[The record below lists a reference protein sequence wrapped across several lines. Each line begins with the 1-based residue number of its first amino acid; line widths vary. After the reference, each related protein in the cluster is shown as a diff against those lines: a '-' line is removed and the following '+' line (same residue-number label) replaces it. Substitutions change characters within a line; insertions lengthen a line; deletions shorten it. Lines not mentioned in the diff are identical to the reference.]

1 MTFAGSPDRVEARL
15 VPDAGYE
22 FDAFRISGFPRKPGL
37 PLVRALGRAVAAPAA
52 CTAIIRRRRPDVVL
66 GAGGYVAGPMVL
78 AASLLRIPTALTEA
92 DAHLGLANRLAAPFA
107 RRIYLA
113 YPVEGRTGDRYEVV
127 GRPIPA
133 RARPVPQAE
142 ARQLFGLPP
151 DGPVVLV
158 AGALAG
164 ASALNDFAVE
174 AFGADGPAVLH
185 ITGDRDFEAIQARV
199 SRPGYRVI
207 ATTDKIGAA
216 YAAANLAITRAGSSV
231 WEIAAAGTPAIFVPY
246 PYATADHQAKNAQH
260 FVRAGG
266 ALMVREAEIATVPAL
281 VHELLGD
288 TARLTAMHDAMLTAA
303 RPQAAGVVAEG
314 LIELARA

>member
-37 PLVRALGRAVAAPAA
+37 PLLRALGRAAAAPAA
-52 CTAIIRRRRPDVVL
+52 CAGIIRRRQPDAVL

-78 AASLLRIPTALTEA
+78 AASLLRIPAALTEA
-92 DAHLGLANRLAAPFA
+92 DAHFGLANRLAAPFA
-107 RRIYLA
+107 KRVYLA
-113 YPVEGRTGDRYEVV
+113 YPVEGRESDRYEVV

-133 RARPVPQAE
+133 RAKPVPNAE
-142 ARQLFGLPP
+142 ARAIFGLPAE
-151 DGPVVLV
+151 GPVVLI

-164 ASALNDFAVE
+164 ASALNEFAVE
-174 AFGADGPAVLH
+174 SFGADGPNVLH
-185 ITGDRDFEAIQARV
+185 ITGDRDFAAIQERV

-216 YAAANLAITRAGSSV
+216 YAAADLAVTRAGSSV
-231 WEIAAAGTPAIFVPY
+231 WEIAAVGTPAIFVPY

-266 ALMVREAEIATVPAL
+266 ALMVREADISTVSELVRAL
-281 VHELLGD
+281 LADEPR
-288 TARLTAMHDAMLTAA
+288 RLAMREAMLKAA
-303 RPQAAGVVAEG
+303 RPEAADVIAEG
-314 LIELARA
+314 LIALARA

>member
-37 PLVRALGRAVAAPAA
+37 PLLRALGRAAAAPAA
-52 CTAIIRRRRPDVVL
+52 CAGIIRRRQPDAVL

-78 AASLLRIPTALTEA
+78 AASLLRIPAALTEA
-92 DAHLGLANRLAAPFA
+92 DAHFGLANRLAAPFA
-107 RRIYLA
+107 KRVYLA
-113 YPVEGRTGDRYEVV
+113 YPVEGRESDRYEVV

-133 RARPVPQAE
+133 RAKPVPNAE
-142 ARQLFGLPP
+142 ARAIFGLPAE
-151 DGPVVLV
+151 GPVVLI

-164 ASALNDFAVE
+164 ASALNEFAVE
-174 AFGADGPAVLH
+174 SFGADGPNVLH
-185 ITGDRDFEAIQARV
+185 ITGDRDFAAIQERV

-216 YAAANLAITRAGSSV
+216 YAAADLAVTRAGSSV
-231 WEIAAAGTPAIFVPY
+231 WEIAAVGTPAIFVPY

-266 ALMVREAEIATVPAL
+266 ARSEEHTS
-281 VHELLGD
+281 ELQS
-288 TARLTAMHDAMLTAA
+288 H
-303 RPQAAGVVAEG
+303 
-314 LIELARA
+314 